1 MVASYDERGGAVCVP
16 RPPGPPGEGEVLRG
30 AKFDK
35 ANAWHAEVDRLRP
48 PRPANGSAPG
58 AARAPAAAETAAHA
72 SLAMQL
78 NAEAGEAGI
87 VAAVRQHMADEAGE
101 AAGAAAVS
109 GTKAGAGGGVAGAG
123 RGAAGPKQDTEEDDD
138 VGAAGDGLPGAARIK
153 SLAGARAA
161 TIARRTRMHRAMRT
175 PRALRWVL

>member
-16 RPPGPPGEGEVLRG
+16 RPPGPPGEGEVLR
-30 AKFDK
+30 AEKFNK
-35 ANAWHAEVDRLRP
+35 ANTWHAEVDRLRP
-48 PRPANGSAPG
+48 PHNSSAPVTG
-58 AARAPAAAETAAHA
+58 NATAAADPAAHA

-101 AAGAAAVS
+101 PAEAAAVS
-109 GTKAGAGGGVAGAG
+109 GTKAGAGGGAVGAG
-123 RGAAGPKQDTEEDDD
+123 RGAAGPKQDAEEDDD
-138 VGAAGDGLPGAARIK
+138 VGAAVDGLPGAARIK

-161 TIARRTRMHRAMRT
+161 NIARRARMHRAMRT

>member
-1 MVASYDERGGAVCVP
+1 MP
-16 RPPGPPGEGEVLRG
+16 RPPGPPGEGEALRA

-35 ANAWHAEVDRLRP
+35 ANAWHADVDRLRP
-48 PRPANGSAPG
+48 PRPANGSAP
-58 AARAPAAAETAAHA
+58 AAANATAVVDPAAHA

-101 AAGAAAVS
+101 AAEGAAVS
-109 GTKAGAGGGVAGAG
+109 GTRAGAGGRVAGAG
-123 RGAAGPKQDTEEDDD
+123 RGAAGPKQDVEEDDD
-138 VGAAGDGLPGAARIK
+138 VGAARDGLPGAARIK

-161 TIARRTRMHRAMRT
+161 NIARRARMHRAMRT